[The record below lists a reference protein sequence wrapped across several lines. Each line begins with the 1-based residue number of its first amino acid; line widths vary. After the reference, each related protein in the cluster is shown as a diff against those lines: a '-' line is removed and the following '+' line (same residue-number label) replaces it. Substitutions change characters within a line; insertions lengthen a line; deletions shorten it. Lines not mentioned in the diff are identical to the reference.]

1 MKKPSGKQTTFDG
14 FPKTQEQPL
23 QTKPK
28 QIAIKEITYE
38 TGVDELTLK
47 VAFKL
52 APSRVVFS
60 KVKADLTFNGEPV
73 HSVLLRVPQGTL
85 ATDEFEY
92 SSVLDMKSIPAG
104 TYQLQTTLY
113 EEDQNGKKRC
123 AAIKQIA
130 IDYVPQT
137 RESRLVKIPSVK
149 SVAGADIAVTTKT
162 QATIQTEREDTLKR
176 EQMSRRDRY

>member
-14 FPKTQEQPL
+14 FPKAQEQQPPV
-23 QTKPK
+23 KPK
-28 QIAIKEITYE
+28 QISITYFAAE
-38 TGVDELTLK
+38 TGIDELTLK

-52 APSRVVFS
+52 SPSRVVFS
-60 KVKADLTFNGEPV
+60 KVKADLAFNNELV
-73 HSVLLRVPQGTL
+73 HSVLLRVPQGAL
-85 ATDEFEY
+85 ATDEYEY
-92 SSVLDMKSIPAG
+92 SSVLDMKGIQAG
-104 TYQLQTTLY
+104 TYLLQTTLY

-137 RESRLVKIPSVK
+137 RQSRLVKIPSVK
-149 SVAGADIAVTTKT
+149 SVAGADIAVATQT
-162 QATIQTEREDTLKR
+162 QATILTEREDTLRK

>member
-14 FPKTQEQPL
+14 FPKTEEHQPPA
-23 QTKPK
+23 KPK
-28 QIAIKEITYE
+28 QISIKEMTSE
-38 TGVDELTLK
+38 TGVDELTLT

-73 HSVLLRVPQGTL
+73 HSVVLRVPQGAL

-92 SSVLDMKSIPAG
+92 SSVLDMKGIPAG

-113 EEDQNGKKRC
+113 EEDQYGKKRC

-130 IDYVPQT
+130 VDYVPQT

-162 QATIQTEREDTLKR
+162 QVTILTEREDTLRK